1 MNLTIKSNKLVII
14 KRDRILFIPLNEIFN
29 FERFNQKTYIQTYN
43 EEIHIRDSLK
53 YLETILP
60 EQFKRTHRSFIINTE
75 HVRELKVLNNNT
87 YEAFL
92 PGDNQALVNRE
103 LIKLVL
109 WNFIGGEHFNA
120 SCIKSNKKN

>member
-109 WNFIGGEHFNA
+109 
-120 SCIKSNKKN
+120 